1 MALSPLSFKLI
12 AFSFLLLTFSEAS
25 PATVGHHRRPRFT
38 PHNYRDALAKS
49 ILFFQGQRSGK
60 LPPNQKMTWRKDS
73 GLFDGSAMNVSQI
86 TTVFKTLH

>member
-12 AFSFLLLTFSEAS
+12 ALISFLLLSLSKAS
-25 PATVGHHRRPRFT
+25 LATLGQHRRHPRYT

-60 LPPNQKMTWRKDS
+60 LPPNQKMAWRKDS
-73 GLFDGSAMNVSQI
+73 GLSDGSSMNVS
-86 TTVFKTLH
+86 LDNYC